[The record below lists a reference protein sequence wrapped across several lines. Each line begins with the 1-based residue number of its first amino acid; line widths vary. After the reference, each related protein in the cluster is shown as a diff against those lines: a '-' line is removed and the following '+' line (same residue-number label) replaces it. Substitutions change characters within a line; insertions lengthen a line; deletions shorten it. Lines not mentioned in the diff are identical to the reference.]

1 MSNPSRTG
9 ARRISDLR
17 HKSEAGRRVAL
28 VKLDGN
34 RSRQRGRTLNGTT
47 SANPAAVARDV
58 RDSGEARL
66 MMSEARRGT
75 AVRHTATSPET
86 AHKGSFALGPLQGGT
101 VRKACDSDS
110 LSVRACSR
118 LPRRPGKRAL
128 PLLLTGSSPAFGAET
143 HRVECCNGRTGGNRG
158 MHARGPHHA
167 ARESDA
173 LARQE
178 LARPSSTTRA
188 VQWPSGPPAG
198 RGDHLRAPAARA
210 NRQKPSEPPRR
221 SMGGV
226 WHHEDGTAQCGGNP
240 PSPSGSQP
248 GHQIG
253 RYLGL
258 PQVN

>member
-1 MSNPSRTG
+1 
-9 ARRISDLR
+9 
-17 HKSEAGRRVAL
+17 
-28 VKLDGN
+28 
-34 RSRQRGRTLNGTT
+34 LNGTT

-198 RGDHLRAPAARA
+198 RGDHLRAPALVRTVRSHLSPLGARWAGYGITRMGRLNAAETHPRHLAA
-210 NRQKPSEPPRR
+210 NLDTK
-221 SMGGV
+221 
-226 WHHEDGTAQCGGNP
+226 
-240 PSPSGSQP
+240 SGAT
-248 GHQIG
+248 
-253 RYLGL
+253 
-258 PQVN
+258 